1 MVKKFLIPALLLIAC
16 NLVAQDST
24 NHTFRYQSILKGDAT
39 ISPGYLLNSPQT
51 NIYINGTL
59 EYFTQDRV
67 SLRGEGFLFVGSQN
81 KPALM
86 KENSSLLYGA
96 AYHFHKNRL
105 DFFVG
110 MEVGASA
117 AKPNDVLIDTT
128 GSSGYVTISKSYTQ
142 TFDYKILPVISPVAG
157 ITFYPSNYFNFFL
170 NMHYIHATYYGYAM
184 GKNLSLNEL
193 RISAGLGFLIHVR
206 KPH

>member
-1 MVKKFLIPALLLIAC
+1 MVKKFLIPVLLLIAC

>member
-1 MVKKFLIPALLLIAC
+1 MVKKILMPALLLIAC
-16 NLVAQDST
+16 KLSAQDST
-24 NHTFRYQSILKGDAT
+24 SHKFRYQSILKGDAT

-51 NIYINGTL
+51 NIYIDGTL

-67 SLRGEGFLFVGSQN
+67 SLRGEGFLFVGAQN

-110 MEVGASA
+110 LEVGASIT
-117 AKPNDVLIDTT
+117 KPNDVLIDSTYWRRGLNLNYNYT
-128 GSSGYVTISKSYTQ
+128 ESY
-142 TFDYKILPVISPVAG
+142 DYKILPVISPVTG

-170 NMHYIHATYYGYAM
+170 NVHYFHVTYYGYTG
-184 GKNLSLNEL
+184 GKNLSLDEL
-193 RISAGLGFLIHVR
+193 RISAGLGFQIHVR